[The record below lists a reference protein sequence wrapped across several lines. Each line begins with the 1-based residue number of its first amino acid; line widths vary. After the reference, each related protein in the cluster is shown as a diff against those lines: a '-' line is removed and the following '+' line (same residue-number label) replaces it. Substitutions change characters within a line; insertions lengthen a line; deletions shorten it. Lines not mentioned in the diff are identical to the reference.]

1 MIDSKYIGRGEV
13 LVKNILLKLFKCEIK
28 QQVNIRMV
36 VNHMDYDMLDSEIK
50 KHNFDLVMYPTHGRP
65 VVIEVNYKHKEKIA
79 IKLRRVI
86 VPLVR
91 KRGFDYLEI
100 NDYDCRKR
108 GVFWLNS
115 NKEHCLHTWDDVR
128 DIIDALE
135 TAKINPEIF

>member
-1 MIDSKYIGRGEV
+1 MSNFVGRGEI
-13 LVKNILLKLFKCEIK
+13 LARDILLKLFDCEIA
-28 QQVNIRMV
+28 QQVNIKKIIYPQ
-36 VNHMDYDMLDSEIK
+36 DYDILDQEVK
-50 KHNFDLVMYPTHGRP
+50 NHNFDLVMYPTHGRP

-79 IKLRRVI
+79 IKLRRI
-86 VPLVR
+86 IIPLVR

-115 NKEHCLHTWDDVR
+115 NKEHCIHTWDDVR

-135 TAKINPEIF
+135 TAKINPELF